1 MRRMPG
7 FSKLLLLIES
17 AAVVYTTVEGVA
29 LAQLAIEGGY
39 GGSLSWLTAMV
50 GAAWS
55 AYGASAAFYYNKAK
69 AENTAGGIVYEAARR
84 GETTASRQDCE

>member
-29 LAQLAIEGGY
+29 LAQLAIECGY
-39 GGSLSWLTAMV
+39 AGSLGWLTAMV

-69 AENTAGGIVYEAARR
+69 AENTAGGIVYEAACR
-84 GETTASRQDCE
+84 AAADKPRQDCE

>member
-1 MRRMPG
+1 MRKMPG

-29 LAQLAIEGGY
+29 LAQLAIECGY

-55 AYGASAAFYYNKAK
+55 AYGASAAFLLQQSQ
-69 AENTAGGIVYEAARR
+69 GGEYRR
-84 GETTASRQDCE
+84 RHCL